1 MRRYY
6 QVLSVDDSK
15 NLYNV
20 LIYKIFFSYIKDQTI
35 YQLGII
41 KNKEELQQRLV
52 KSTKIFLKKKN
63 KKNNNMVAKD
73 IKILVEYRN
82 FFEYR
87 KTFHNNFQV

>member
-41 KNKEELQQRLV
+41 KKQRRATTKACKKYQHLSEEEKQKKQQHGR
-52 KSTKIFLKKKN
+52 KRYKN
-63 KKNNNMVAKD
+63 
-73 IKILVEYRN
+73 LS
-82 FFEYR
+82 
-87 KTFHNNFQV
+87 